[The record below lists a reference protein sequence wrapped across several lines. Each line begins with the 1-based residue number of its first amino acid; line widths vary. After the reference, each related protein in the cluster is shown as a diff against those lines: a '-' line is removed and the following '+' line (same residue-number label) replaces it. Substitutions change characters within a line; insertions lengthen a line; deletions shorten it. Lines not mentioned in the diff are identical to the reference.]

1 MSADLDDW
9 TVGAPRLVAQRCG
22 ACAARWLFRRNFCPQ
37 CGCQPPQPLVLTGV
51 GIVHA
56 ATVVHRAPDDE
67 FRAIA
72 PYALVL
78 VELDEAVRV
87 MGHAPLGAAIGARVE
102 VTFVEIAGRLLP
114 YFCPIPTATGRSDL
128 SDLSGQGDRGDPG
141 DPGDPGGAWTSPSS
155 K

>member
-9 TVGAPRLVAQRCG
+9 TVGAPRLVAQRCE
-22 ACAARWLFRRNFCPQ
+22 ACAARWLFRRDFCPQ
-37 CGCQPPQPLVLTGV
+37 CGCQPPQPLALTGV

-128 SDLSGQGDRGDPG
+128 SDLSDLSGQGDRGDR
-141 DPGDPGGAWTSPSS
+141 GDPGGAWTSPSS

>member
-9 TVGAPRLVAQRCG
+9 TVGAPRLVAQRCE
-22 ACAARWLFRRNFCPQ
+22 ACAARWLFRRDFCPH
-37 CGCQPPQPLVLTGV
+37 CGCQSPQALALTGV
-51 GIVHA
+51 GTVHA

-128 SDLSGQGDRGDPG
+128 SGQGDQGDQV
-141 DPGDPGGAWTSPSS
+141 DPGGAWTSPSS